1 MSEQGWIGSAATDKA
16 RRRATVVDAIAKCIP
31 NLFFLSDDSDF
42 CKAKVFYN
50 SKMEG
55 VKEMGY
61 FLMDSLGNKNVAIL
75 EHI

>member
-1 MSEQGWIGSAATDKA
+1 MT
-16 RRRATVVDAIAKCIP
+16 AISVKQK
-31 NLFFLSDDSDF
+31 FL
-42 CKAKVFYN
+42 YN